1 MSLSRIIPPRPAN
14 TFSATIS
21 GNRHRTVDSPP
32 SPAQFPTVSLSAL
45 RARFIAFTI
54 TLTVLVNA
62 LTAASPSVA
71 EAEAMF
77 NERRYA
83 EAQPIFEAVLE
94 TDPQNPRALL
104 HLGQLANK
112 RGDRALA
119 VKYLA
124 KAVAIAPDHA
134 ELQFEYGAASSLY
147 AGSLGMSF
155 AALGAARRGRDAMQ
169 KAVALAPSN
178 LMFRQGLLEFYAGAP
193 SLVGGGMKQAH
204 AQAEAIA
211 ALDPNQGAFAHANL
225 HRAEGDHPAA
235 LSSLASILE
244 RDPDNYIAL
253 FQFGRV
259 AAESGLELER
269 GLQNLH
275 RCLELP
281 APDKGASLASVWWRI
296 GQTLSRLGNLPA
308 AREALEQ
315 AQSLAPHDAR
325 ITKEIADLP
334 PPSP

>member
-1 MSLSRIIPPRPAN
+1 
-14 TFSATIS
+14 
-21 GNRHRTVDSPP
+21 VSP
-32 SPAQFPTVSLSAL
+32 SAL

-54 TLTVLVNA
+54 TLTVLVNTLA
-62 LTAASPSVA
+62 AASSSLA
-71 EAEAMF
+71 EAEALF

-83 EAQPIFEAVLE
+83 EAQPVFEAVLKSE
-94 TDPQNPRALL
+94 PENPRVLL
-104 HLGQLANK
+104 QLGKLATK

-155 AALGAARRGRDAMQ
+155 TALGAARRGRESMQ
-169 KAVALAPSN
+169 NAVELEPSN

-193 SLVGGGMKQAH
+193 TLVGGDLKQAH
-204 AQAEAIA
+204 TQAEEIA
-211 ALDPNQGAFAHANL
+211 AIDPDQGAFAHAKL
-225 HRAEGDHPAA
+225 YRAAGDHPAA
-235 LSSLASILE
+235 VSALASILE
-244 RDPDNYIAL
+244 RNPDNYSAL
-253 FQFGRV
+253 FQFGRG

-281 APDKGASLASVWWRI
+281 PPDKGASPASIWWRI
-296 GQTLSRLGNLPA
+296 GQIQSRLGHLPA
-308 AREALEQ
+308 AREALAR

-325 ITKEIADLP
+325 ITKEIAALP